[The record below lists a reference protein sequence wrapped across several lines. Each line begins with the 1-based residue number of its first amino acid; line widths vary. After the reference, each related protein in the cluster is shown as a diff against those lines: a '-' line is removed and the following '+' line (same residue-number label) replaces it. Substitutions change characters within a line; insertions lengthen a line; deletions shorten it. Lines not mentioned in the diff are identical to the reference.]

1 MTVAVAE
8 KPQAAPVDGSA
19 PAGERAPSVSD
30 LTASAQNYLK
40 IIWSVQEWDRER
52 TPVQPSIIAEKAGLR
67 MSTVSDA
74 IKRLGRQGLV
84 THTRYGAVSL
94 TEVGR
99 AHAVQM
105 VRRHRLIETFLVQV
119 LGYGWDE
126 VHDEAEV
133 LEHAVSDELVDRIAA
148 HLGNPGRDPHGDPI
162 PAADGQVATPRA
174 RQLTD
179 CEPGSDYRLERISD
193 ADPELLQFLADR
205 GLDVGAVF
213 TLAAGEQFSG
223 TRILQRRGAD
233 DLTLGDAAAA
243 AMWVSAVGAVGS
255 ER

>member
-1 MTVAVAE
+1 MTVAAAE
-8 KPQAAPVDGSA
+8 NPQAAPADGSGA
-19 PAGERAPSVSD
+19 TAPSVSE

-52 TPVQPSIIAEKAGLR
+52 TPVQPSVIAEKAGLR

-94 TEVGR
+94 TEAGR

-179 CEPGSDYRLERISD
+179 CEPGADYRLERISD
-193 ADPELLQFLADR
+193 ADPELLQFLAER
-205 GLDVGAVF
+205 GIEVGTVF
-213 TLAAGEQFSG
+213 TLAAGAPYSG
-223 TRILQRRGAD
+223 TLVLEREGQPA
-233 DLTLGDAAAA
+233 LTLGAEAVA
-243 AMWVSAVGAVGS
+243 AMWASQ
-255 ER
+255 R

>member
-1 MTVAVAE
+1 MTVAAAE
-8 KPQAAPVDGSA
+8 KPQAASVDGPA
-19 PAGERAPSVSD
+19 QAGESAPSVSE

-40 IIWSVQEWDRER
+40 IIWSVQEWDPER
-52 TPVQPSIIAEKAGLR
+52 APVQPSVIAEKAGLR

-94 TEVGR
+94 TEAGR

-133 LEHAVSDELVDRIAA
+133 LEHAVSDALVDRISA
-148 HLGNPGRDPHGDPI
+148 HLGHPDRDPHGDPI

-179 CEPGSDYRLERISD
+179 CEPGAGYRLERISD
-193 ADPELLQFLADR
+193 ADPELLQFLAER
-205 GLDVGAVF
+205 GIEVGTDF
-213 TLAAGEQFSG
+213 TLAAGAPYSG
-223 TRILQRRGAD
+223 TLVLERTGQPA
-233 DLTLGDAAAA
+233 LTLGAEAAA
-243 AMWVSAVGAVGS
+243 AMWASQ
-255 ER
+255 R

>member
-1 MTVAVAE
+1 VTVAAAE
-8 KPQAAPVDGSA
+8 KPQAAPADGPA
-19 PAGERAPSVSD
+19 PAGERAPSVSE

-40 IIWSVQEWDRER
+40 IIWSVQEWDPER
-52 TPVQPSIIAEKAGLR
+52 APVQPSVIAEKAGLR

-94 TEVGR
+94 TEAGR

-133 LEHAVSDELVDRIAA
+133 LEHAVSDALVDRISA
-148 HLGNPGRDPHGDPI
+148 HLGNPDRDPHGDPI

-174 RQLTD
+174 RQLTG
-179 CEPGSDYRLERISD
+179 CAPGVGYRLERISD
-193 ADPELLQFLADR
+193 ADPELLQFLAER
-205 GLDVGAVF
+205 GIEVGTDF
-213 TLAAGEQFSG
+213 TLAAGAPYSG
-223 TRILQRRGAD
+223 TLVLEREGQPA
-233 DLTLGDAAAA
+233 LTLGAEAAA
-243 AMWVSAVGAVGS
+243 AMWASQ
-255 ER
+255 R

>member
-1 MTVAVAE
+1 MTVAAAE
-8 KPQAAPVDGSA
+8 KPQAAPVDG
-19 PAGERAPSVSD
+19 AGETAPSVSE

-40 IIWSVQEWDRER
+40 IIWSVQEWDPER
-52 TPVQPSIIAEKAGLR
+52 APVQPSVIAEKAGLR

-94 TEVGR
+94 TEAGR

-133 LEHAVSDELVDRIAA
+133 LEHAVSDALVDRISA
-148 HLGNPGRDPHGDPI
+148 HLGNPERDPHGDPI

-193 ADPELLQFLADR
+193 ADPELLQFLAER
-205 GLDVGAVF
+205 GIEAGTDV
-213 TLAAGEQFSG
+213 TLAAGAPYSG
-223 TRILQRRGAD
+223 TLVLEREGQPA
-233 DLTLGDAAAA
+233 LTLGAEAAA
-243 AMWVSAVGAVGS
+243 AMWASQ
-255 ER
+255 R

>member
-1 MTVAVAE
+1 MTVAAAE
-8 KPQAAPVDGSA
+8 KPQAAPADGPA
-19 PAGERAPSVSD
+19 PAGERAPSVSE

-40 IIWSVQEWDRER
+40 IIWSVQEWDPER
-52 TPVQPSIIAEKAGLR
+52 APVQPSVIAEKAGLR

-94 TEVGR
+94 TEAGR

-133 LEHAVSDELVDRIAA
+133 LEHAVSDELVDRISA
-148 HLGNPGRDPHGDPI
+148 HLGNPDRDPHGDPI

-179 CEPGSDYRLERISD
+179 CEPGADYRLERISD
-193 ADPELLQFLADR
+193 ADPELLQFLAER
-205 GLDVGAVF
+205 GIEVGTVF
-213 TLAAGEQFSG
+213 TLAAGAPYSG
-223 TRILQRRGAD
+223 TLVLEREGQPA
-233 DLTLGDAAAA
+233 LTLGAEAVA
-243 AMWVSAVGAVGS
+243 AMWASQ
-255 ER
+255 R